1 MKSRGC
7 TVPDR
12 PSNGAIEAVVLRH
25 NAASSASAGR
35 RTGCAE
41 LRARP
46 AICLG
51 VAAAIALAGGC
62 ATARRGTDRSSPP
75 PANAP
80 GEPARFGFGRPATPE
95 EIARLDIDVR
105 PDGVGLPAGQGTV
118 GAGREIYA
126 ARCALCH
133 GPSGTEGPND
143 RLVGR
148 MPGDSF
154 PFGNDPS
161 ARRTI
166 GSYWPY
172 ATTLF
177 DYIRRAMPFDSPGSL
192 SSEQIYAVVAW
203 LLFANELIPEDARI
217 DAASL
222 PRIRMPARL
231 RFVPDSRKGGHEIR

>member
-1 MKSRGC
+1 M
-7 TVPDR
+7 
-12 PSNGAIEAVVLRH
+12 
-25 NAASSASAGR
+25 
-35 RTGCAE
+35 GCAE
-41 LRARP
+41 LRARR
-46 AICLG
+46 AVCLVVG
-51 VAAAIALAGGC
+51 VAMALAGGC
-62 ATARRGTDRSSPP
+62 ATAPRGTDRSNPP
-75 PANAP
+75 PMNAD
-80 GEPARFGFGRPATPE
+80 EPARFGFGRPATPE

-133 GPSGTEGPND
+133 GVSGTEGPND